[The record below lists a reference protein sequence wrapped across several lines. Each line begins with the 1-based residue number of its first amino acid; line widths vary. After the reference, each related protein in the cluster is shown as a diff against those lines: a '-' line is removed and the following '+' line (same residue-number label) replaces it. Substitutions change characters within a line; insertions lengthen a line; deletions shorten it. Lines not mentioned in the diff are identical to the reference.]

1 MTCTPRG
8 AISMRRVSVMRPNAA
23 LLALYNPA
31 PEVNFD
37 HVLIR
42 HLTTRTHKWNRD
54 VAHSRTYV

>member
-1 MTCTPRG
+1 
-8 AISMRRVSVMRPNAA
+8 MRRVSVMRPNAA